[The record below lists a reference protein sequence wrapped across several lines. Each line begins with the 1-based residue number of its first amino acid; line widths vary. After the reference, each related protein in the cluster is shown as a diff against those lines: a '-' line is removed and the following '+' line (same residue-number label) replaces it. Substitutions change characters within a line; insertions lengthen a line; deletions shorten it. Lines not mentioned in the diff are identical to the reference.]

1 MRTQI
6 ILGHS
11 TIVGIVFLIYRS
23 HFLLEVVFLSL
34 FFFLCTGPIFE
45 TEFLFCEA
53 KGYFF
58 PGKKLTFFT
67 FGEKLIE

>member
-1 MRTQI
+1 MRSQI

-11 TIVGIVFLIYRS
+11 AIVRIVFLIYRS
-23 HFLLEVVFLSL
+23 DFLLELVFLS
-34 FFFLCTGPIFE
+34 FFLCAGPIFE